1 MKQSNKWFQKGV
13 KRAFDVVAS
22 LCGLIILSPLLLVIA
37 FLVKVTSPG
46 GAIFKQERLGL
57 DGKPFWMYKF
67 RSMRQNSEHTG
78 SGVYSEKGDPR
89 VTAIGRFIR
98 ATSIDELPQLI
109 NVLKG
114 EMSIIGPRPVLTYHP
129 CPFDQYTEEQKKRFQ
144 MRPGVTG
151 YAQTHGRKQVEWPK
165 RLEYD
170 AYYVDNFS
178 LWLDCKIFFRTFWKV
193 AAMSDNVS

>member
-37 FLVKVTSPG
+37 FLVKFTSPG

-109 NVLKG
+109 NILKG

-129 CPFDQYTEEQKKRFQ
+129 WPFDQYTEEQKKRFQ

-151 YAQTHGRKQVEWPK
+151 YAQTH
-165 RLEYD
+165 
-170 AYYVDNFS
+170 
-178 LWLDCKIFFRTFWKV
+178 
-193 AAMSDNVS
+193 